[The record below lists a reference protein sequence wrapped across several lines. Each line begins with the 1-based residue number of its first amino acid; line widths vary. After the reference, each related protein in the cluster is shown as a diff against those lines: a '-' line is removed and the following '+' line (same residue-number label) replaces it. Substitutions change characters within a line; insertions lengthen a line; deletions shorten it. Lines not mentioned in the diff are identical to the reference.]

1 MVVAVLTM
9 VIAIPQA
16 NSLKEKRRVIKS
28 IKERLKKNFNVSVS
42 EVDRQDVWKS
52 AVLGVAVVSGDSA
65 YANGVISRVQDYVE
79 KSPDAILDECRME
92 WR

>member
-16 NSLKEKRRVIKS
+16 NSLKDKRRVIKS
-28 IKERLKKNFNVSVS
+28 VKDRLKNNFNVSVS
-42 EVDRQDVWKS
+42 EIGDQDVWKS
-52 AVLGVAVVSGDSA
+52 SILGVAVVSGDSA
-65 YANGVISRVQDYVE
+65 YANGVLTRVQNFVE
-79 KSPDAILDECRME
+79 NSTDAILNECRLE